1 MLDACGRIIGFR
13 PDSYN
18 FRLLK
23 HELTTED
30 IKVNVDDLKVL
41 GKKDFKALLKWR
53 SSIREEHK
61 MDAKAEKAAAAIETT
76 ELEPVDED
84 EAIEAELS
92 NLTKEEAARVK
103 RARRKAN
110 EKRAK
115 TLQRMQLNMV
125 VPSDIGMEQEGP
137 DGHHSLFGLSKINK
151 AGVSA
156 KEAEYWTRLFHATAY

>member
-1 MLDACGRIIGFR
+1 MFPNYPLCYASNTAFL
-13 PDSYN
+13 

-30 IKVNVDDLKVL
+30 IKINVEDLKVL

-53 SSIREEHK
+53 SSIRDEHK
-61 MDAKAEKAAAAIETT
+61 MDAKAEKAAAVETT

-84 EAIEAELS
+84 EVIEAELS
-92 NLTKEEAARVK
+92 TLTKEEASRVK

-125 VPSDIGMEQEGP
+125 VPADIGMEQEGP
-137 DGHHSLFGLSKINK
+137 DGHQSLFGLSKINK
-151 AGVSA
+151 AGVSIRRVLQSWR
-156 KEAEYWTRLFHATAY
+156 KNGY